1 MQNAGME
8 ALKNFENQEIEALEK
23 AITSGDQIYNS
34 RFNKIP
40 LLRENLPS
48 SPLLA
53 LQTIVTQIH
62 EKNRITPDPNIQN
75 LMKAVSFSPGGD
87 LIATGGKDNKIRLW
101 ELSGKFRGDYNN
113 SKEIISLEF
122 NPDGKQLAVGGENGS
137 VKILQIPDLTLIS
150 ELTKCHR
157 DTQGIRSLSFSEDGK
172 YLVTGGGDKVCLWN
186 LETGNKEQDF
196 DTNGNVYSLNLRDQT
211 IAIAI
216 AGTKGSIELKT
227 LEGKSLISKELGQRV
242 PFDISFNS
250 KDTKLATAEKNGKI
264 TLWNWQENNSLN
276 YLNGWD
282 IYKEPDKNP
291 YTKVDFFEDNL
302 FAVYENK
309 DLLKLLGINLE
320 NESKPEI
327 FKEIALK
334 GYASKQKAKDKEIEN
349 ASFNLKT
356 NKLITVAQENQARL
370 WDFSPKSTSTPF
382 STGGVSLKNLTL
394 RSDNNSND
402 PKTLSIVTLDEK
414 GNVQLWSIEGRE
426 IPFKDEEKVSP
437 SIAIGFTPESDRQI
451 VSVNKK
457 GVIDFLNL
465 EGVVQNPNSI
475 PTGQDNITSIAIHP
489 SKKIIATGDKQGA
502 VTFWNYKK
510 KPTESQTMPNPNG
523 GEVKFM
529 SFSPNGQQFVS
540 VGSDSAK
547 LWNISDLENPKE
559 VPLEAHDYRGG
570 VSGLDINENGDIA
583 MAATEDSK
591 IYLFDRS
598 GRSIEPLNTGYQKG
612 IIDIGFGQFNENPSS
627 WLSSAR
633 SYLATVGDD
642 RVIKIWDYSKRQQI
656 AEFTSEF
663 VKVNRFSFSPDGR
676 YIVVEGDKG
685 KIEVFSVQPLHELL
699 KSGCDWL
706 DDYHSNPSRS
716 ESEVA
721 KTCSKYVR
729 K

>member
-1 MQNAGME
+1 
-8 ALKNFENQEIEALEK
+8 
-23 AITSGDQIYNS
+23 
-34 RFNKIP
+34 
-40 LLRENLPS
+40 
-48 SPLLA
+48 
-53 LQTIVTQIH
+53 
-62 EKNRITPDPNIQN
+62 
-75 LMKAVSFSPGGD
+75 MKAVSFSPGGD

-196 DTNGNVYSLNLRDQT
+196 DTNGTVFSLSLRDQT

-250 KDTKLATAEKNGKI
+250 KGTKLATAEKNGKI

>member
-1 MQNAGME
+1 
-8 ALKNFENQEIEALEK
+8 
-23 AITSGDQIYNS
+23 
-34 RFNKIP
+34 
-40 LLRENLPS
+40 
-48 SPLLA
+48 
-53 LQTIVTQIH
+53 
-62 EKNRITPDPNIQN
+62 
-75 LMKAVSFSPGGD
+75 
-87 LIATGGKDNKIRLW
+87 
-101 ELSGKFRGDYNN
+101 
-113 SKEIISLEF
+113 
-122 NPDGKQLAVGGENGS
+122 
-137 VKILQIPDLTLIS
+137 
-150 ELTKCHR
+150 
-157 DTQGIRSLSFSEDGK
+157 
-172 YLVTGGGDKVCLWN
+172 
-186 LETGNKEQDF
+186 
-196 DTNGNVYSLNLRDQT
+196 
-211 IAIAI
+211 
-216 AGTKGSIELKT
+216 
-227 LEGKSLISKELGQRV
+227 
-242 PFDISFNS
+242 
-250 KDTKLATAEKNGKI
+250 
-264 TLWNWQENNSLN
+264 
-276 YLNGWD
+276 
-282 IYKEPDKNP
+282 
-291 YTKVDFFEDNL
+291 
-302 FAVYENK
+302 
-309 DLLKLLGINLE
+309 LE

-529 SFSPNGQQFVS
+529 SFSPDGQQFVS
-540 VGSDSAK
+540 VGSEGVK
-547 LWNISDLENPKE
+547 GVKIWNISDLNDPKE
-559 VPLEAHDYRGG
+559 VPLEAHDNDYSGG

-598 GRSIEPLNTGYQKG
+598 GRSIEPLNTGYEKG

-642 RVIKIWDYSKRQQI
+642 RVIKIWDYSKRQKI
-656 AEFTSEF
+656 AEFTSDF
-663 VKVNRFSFSPDGR
+663 VKVNKFSFSPDGR
-676 YIVVEGDKG
+676 SVVVEGDKG

>member
-1 MQNAGME
+1 
-8 ALKNFENQEIEALEK
+8 
-23 AITSGDQIYNS
+23 
-34 RFNKIP
+34 
-40 LLRENLPS
+40 
-48 SPLLA
+48 
-53 LQTIVTQIH
+53 
-62 EKNRITPDPNIQN
+62 
-75 LMKAVSFSPGGD
+75 MKAVSFTPD
-87 LIATGGKDNKIRLW
+87 KDFIATGGEDNKIRLW
-101 ELSGKFRGDYNN
+101 KLSGEFITDYNN
-113 SKEIISLEF
+113 SKKIISLEF
-122 NPDGKQLAVGGENGS
+122 NPDGKQLAVGGESGS
-137 VKILQIPDLTLIS
+137 VKILRIPELTLIH

-186 LETGNKEQDF
+186 VEKGHEEKDF
-196 DTNGNVYSLNLRDQT
+196 DTNGTVYSLNLRNQL
-211 IAIAI
+211 IAIAS
-216 AGTKGSIELKT
+216 AGKKGLIELKN
-227 LEGKSLISKELGQRV
+227 LKGQNLISEELGQV
-242 PFDISFNS
+242 FPFDISFNS
-250 KDTKLATAEKNGKI
+250 EGTKLATAAKNGKI
-264 TLWNWQENNSLN
+264 KLWKYQENHSLTDPKE
-276 YLNGWD
+276 LD
-282 IYKEPDKNP
+282 IYENPDRNP
-291 YTKVDFFEDNL
+291 YLKINFLDDNL
-302 FAVYENK
+302 FVVYENK
-309 DLLKLLGINLE
+309 DLLELLKIDLE
-320 NESKPEI
+320 NEPEI
-327 FKEIALK
+327 EKRFSLK
-334 GYASKQKAKDKEIEN
+334 GYASKQKPKDKEIEN
-349 ASFNLKT
+349 ASFNLKK

-370 WDFSPKSTSTPF
+370 WDFSSKSKTKTSF
-382 STGGVSLKNLTL
+382 STEGGSLKNLTL

-402 PKTLSIVTLDEK
+402 PQILSIVTLDE
-414 GNVQLWSIEGRE
+414 NDIVQLWSVEGRK

-437 SIAIGFTPESDRQI
+437 SIAIGFTPESDGQI
-451 VSVNKK
+451 VSVKK
-457 GVIDFLNL
+457 DGEINFLNL
-465 EGVVQNPNSI
+465 VGQVQYPISI
-475 PTGQDNITSIAIHP
+475 PTGQNDITSIAIHP
-489 SKKIIATGDKQGA
+489 SKKIIATGNKQGA
-502 VTFWNYKK
+502 VMFWLWGK
-510 KPTESQTMPNPNG
+510 KPTQTTSMPDPNQG
-523 GEVKFM
+523 QVKFM
-529 SFSPNGQQFVS
+529 SFSPDGQQFVS

>member
-196 DTNGNVYSLNLRDQT
+196 DTNGTVFSLSLRDQT

-302 FAVYENK
+302 FVVYENK
-309 DLLKLLGINLE
+309 DLLELLKIDLE
-320 NESKPEI
+320 NEPEI
-327 FKEIALK
+327 EKRFSLK
-334 GYASKQKAKDKEIEN
+334 GYASKQKPKDKEIEN
-349 ASFNLKT
+349 ASFNLKK

-370 WDFSPKSTSTPF
+370 WDFSSKSKTKTSF
-382 STGGVSLKNLTL
+382 STEGGSLKNLTL

-402 PKTLSIVTLDEK
+402 PQILSIVTLDE
-414 GNVQLWSIEGRE
+414 NDIVQLWSVEGRK

-437 SIAIGFTPESDRQI
+437 SIAIGFTPESDGQI
-451 VSVNKK
+451 VSVKK
-457 GVIDFLNL
+457 DGEINFLNL
-465 EGVVQNPNSI
+465 VGQVQYPISI
-475 PTGQDNITSIAIHP
+475 PTGQNDITSIAIHP
-489 SKKIIATGDKQGA
+489 SKKIIATGNKQGA
-502 VTFWNYKK
+502 VMFWLWGK
-510 KPTESQTMPNPNG
+510 KPTQTTSMPDPNQG
-523 GEVKFM
+523 QVKFM
-529 SFSPNGQQFVS
+529 SFSPDGQQFVS

-612 IIDIGFGQFNENPSS
+612 IMDIGFGQFNENPSS

>member
-196 DTNGNVYSLNLRDQT
+196 DTNGTVFSLSLRDQT

-451 VSVNKK
+451 VSVKK
-457 GVIDFLNL
+457 DGEINFLNL
-465 EGVVQNPNSI
+465 VGQVQYPISI
-475 PTGQDNITSIAIHP
+475 PTGQNDITSIAIHP
-489 SKKIIATGDKQGA
+489 SKKIIATGNKQGA
-502 VTFWNYKK
+502 VMFWLWGK
-510 KPTESQTMPNPNG
+510 KPTQTTSMPDPNQG
-523 GEVKFM
+523 QVKFM
-529 SFSPNGQQFVS
+529 SFSPDGQQFVS

-598 GRSIEPLNTGYQKG
+598 GRSIEPLNTGYEKG

-642 RVIKIWDYSKRQQI
+642 RVIKIWDYSKRQKI
-656 AEFTSEF
+656 AEFTSDF
-663 VKVNRFSFSPDGR
+663 VKVNKFSFSPDGR
-676 YIVVEGDKG
+676 SVVVEGDKG